1 MSTIKEVAAEAGVSK
16 STVSRYIS
24 QKGYVSDQARD
35 RIKEAIDKLNYSPN
49 MIAQSLKTK
58 KNQLVG
64 LLLPDISNPFFP
76 RVARGAEIFLKEHD
90 YRILFGNIGGSA
102 KIEEDYINTLLQ
114 SNAAGII
121 TTHDFTKKY
130 PNLAIPVVVVD
141 RVEEDTEYAV
151 FADNEEGGKL
161 AAQAVSDAGAK
172 NVLLIRGPLGHSNI
186 ANQRY
191 VASLNYL
198 SHQNVMVHISE
209 SHTFDFDDIIE
220 EARINLTNYPTVDS
234 IIAPSDIH
242 AIAYIHELFSKGKK
256 IPEDVQVVGY
266 DDILMSKLIYPSLST
281 IHQPSYRMGRYAAE
295 LIYKISNHIPIEE
308 KRIKLPVHF
317 VERETL
323 RR

>member
-1 MSTIKEVAAEAGVSK
+1 MSTIKEVASEAGVSK

-24 QKGYVSDQARD
+24 QNGYVSEQARD
-35 RIKEAIDKLNYSPN
+35 RIKDAIEKLNYSPN

-102 KIEEDYINTLLQ
+102 QLEEDYINTLLQ

-151 FADNEEGGKL
+151 FADNEAGGKL
-161 AAQAVSDAGAK
+161 AAQAVTNAGAH
-172 NVLLIRGPLGHSNI
+172 NVLLVKGPMGHSNI
-186 ANQRY
+186 TNQRY
-191 VASLNYL
+191 FASLDYL
-198 SHQNVMVHISE
+198 SRKEVTTHISD
-209 SHTFDFDDIIE
+209 SQTFDFDDIIE
-220 EARINLTNYPTVDS
+220 EARMALDTYPNVDS

-242 AIAYIHELFSKGKK
+242 AIAYIHELFSRGKK

-281 IHQPSYRMGRYAAE
+281 IHQPSYRMGRNAAE
-295 LIYKISNHIPIEE
+295 LIYKISNQMPIKE